1 MNPDFVAVYEDH
13 YIHDA
18 FVRND
23 TMWAA
28 EIYDGRFEV
37 LDISDKT
44 SFLSLGYAETYGV
57 ATHNCEPDASG
68 NILFTT
74 DEIFNGYIT
83 SFDISDLTDI
93 QELDRYKHGDT
104 ALAIPQMYGYWVIF
118 W

>member
-1 MNPDFVAVYEDH
+1 MAVYEDH

-57 ATHNCEPDASG
+57 ATHIVSRMPVA
-68 NILFTT
+68 I
-74 DEIFNGYIT
+74 
-83 SFDISDLTDI
+83 SFSLLMRYSTDISLLLI
-93 QELDRYKHGDT
+93 S
-104 ALAIPQMYGYWVIF
+104 VI
-118 W
+118 